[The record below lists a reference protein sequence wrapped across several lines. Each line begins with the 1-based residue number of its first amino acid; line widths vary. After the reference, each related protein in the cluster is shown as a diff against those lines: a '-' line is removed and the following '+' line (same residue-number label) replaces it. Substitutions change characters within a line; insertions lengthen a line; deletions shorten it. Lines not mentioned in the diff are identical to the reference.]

1 MKATTILCI
10 AASLMCC
17 AVAINQY
24 DAYKTRHRQ
33 TEPVPTASE
42 PHQTTSVATLVGKPA
57 PDFNLISFDGSK
69 TFKLSDYKGR
79 PLIVTFWATY
89 CGWCREEAPWFSAVQ
104 AKYANEG
111 LQILSV
117 VPLSDSSREEV
128 THALKTWGIEYPVL
142 ISDVG
147 AETAYYVNWFP
158 TTVYIARDGMVVR
171 AEDENI
177 EGPRKL
183 EKNVQELMQ

>member
-1 MKATTILCI
+1 MKLTTILCI

-17 AVAINQY
+17 AVALNQY
-24 DAYKTRHRQ
+24 DSYKTRHSR
-33 TEPVPTASE
+33 PLAVPKASE
-42 PHQTTSVATLVGKPA
+42 PQHASSVTALVGKPA

-69 TFKLSDYKGR
+69 TVKLSDYKGR

-89 CGWCREEAPWFSAVQ
+89 CGWCREEAPWFSAAQ
-104 AKYANEG
+104 AKYANKG

-128 THALKTWGIEYPVL
+128 DHALRTWGIKYPVL
-142 ISDVG
+142 ISDLS

-158 TTVYIARDGMVVR
+158 TTVYIASNGTVVR
-171 AEDENI
+171 AEDDSI
-177 EGPRKL
+177 EGPEKL
-183 EKNVQELMQ
+183 EENVQEILR